1 MIATFVESGS
11 LYENGCLSSA
21 TRQELLDN
29 KQINP
34 QRFKRAKA
42 EVLNDIVWNPDVKF
56 IVEQIARPP
65 FEERQLELLVEFKK
79 LLAETLSVQNNA
91 RQLMFEKEM
100 KSGSST
106 RNMLRLYASIV
117 EWENET
123 DK

>member
-1 MIATFVESGS
+1 MTFVESGS

-21 TRQELLDN
+21 TRLELLGN
-29 KQINP
+29 KINP
-34 QRFKRAKA
+34 QRFKTAKF
-42 EVLNDIVWNPDVKF
+42 EVLNDIVWNPDLKF

-65 FEERQLELLVEFKK
+65 FENRQLELLVEFKK

-91 RQLMFEKEM
+91 RHLMFEEEM

-106 RNMLRLYASIV
+106 RNLLRLYASIV
-117 EWENET
+117 EWEKET

>member
-21 TRQELLDN
+21 TRLELLGN
-29 KQINP
+29 KINP
-34 QRFKRAKA
+34 QRFKTAKF
-42 EVLNDIVWNPDVKF
+42 EVLNDIVWNPDLKF

-65 FEERQLELLVEFKK
+65 FENRQLELLVEFKK

-91 RQLMFEKEM
+91 RHLMFEEEM

-106 RNMLRLYASIV
+106 RNLLRLYASIV
-117 EWENET
+117 EWEKET